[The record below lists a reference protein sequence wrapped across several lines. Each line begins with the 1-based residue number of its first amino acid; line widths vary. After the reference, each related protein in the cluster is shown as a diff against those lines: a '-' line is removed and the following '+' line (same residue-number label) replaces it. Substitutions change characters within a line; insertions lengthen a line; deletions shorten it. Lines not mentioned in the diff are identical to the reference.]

1 MPGQQKKSLNA
12 VIAGCYIFLAVTVLM
27 VGRGNPLQLPATQSA
42 ARAFFIVATFF
53 AIERQIMAWCMPS
66 SACRAAA
73 VMHDG
78 VHHSTMSMVAQAG
91 PLSGGPVSGNAGIS
105 TPVWAIASERGN
117 SSDSMNPCYQRLP
130 SWLRPQQKN
139 TQNPRSPNSVT
150 TVVVSV
156 GVRVK
161 NTVKN
166 HCADLALRDIVTAL
180 LQIQQPGF
188 ASRTITRRQNTPQK
202 RVFCCLMPHV
212 QWRYGRELLRRR
224 RVPSYLVMRIPFVLP
239 PMASHPLMVV
249 KNLLTRRLPQW
260 LLPQPQNTQNPRSP
274 NSATTAAVRFTVR
287 RWWRY
292 IFILIY
298 WLLISMRSRYICRTY
313 FLTSTTILRL

>member
-1 MPGQQKKSLNA
+1 MPGQSKKSLNA

-66 SACRAAA
+66 SACHAAA
-73 VMHDG
+73 VTHDG

-139 TQNPRSPNSVT
+139 TQNPRS
-150 TVVVSV
+150 
-156 GVRVK
+156 
-161 NTVKN
+161 
-166 HCADLALRDIVTAL
+166 
-180 LQIQQPGF
+180 
-188 ASRTITRRQNTPQK
+188 TI
-202 RVFCCLMPHV
+202 
-212 QWRYGRELLRRR
+212 
-224 RVPSYLVMRIPFVLP
+224 
-239 PMASHPLMVV
+239 
-249 KNLLTRRLPQW
+249 
-260 LLPQPQNTQNPRSP
+260 P

-292 IFILIY
+292 IFTLIY
-298 WLLISMRSRYICRTY
+298 WPLISRSSRYICRTY
-313 FLTSTTILRL
+313 SLTSTTILRL

>member
-42 ARAFFIVATFF
+42 ACAFFIVATFF

-130 SWLRPQQKN
+130 SWLRPQPKN
-139 TQNPRSPNSVT
+139 TQNPRSAT
-150 TVVVSV
+150 
-156 GVRVK
+156 
-161 NTVKN
+161 
-166 HCADLALRDIVTAL
+166 
-180 LQIQQPGF
+180 
-188 ASRTITRRQNTPQK
+188 RT
-202 RVFCCLMPHV
+202 
-212 QWRYGRELLRRR
+212 
-224 RVPSYLVMRIPFVLP
+224 PFL
-239 PMASHPLMVV
+239 
-249 KNLLTRRLPQW
+249 
-260 LLPQPQNTQNPRSP
+260 
-274 NSATTAAVRFTVR
+274 NSATTVGARLSVSKSF
-287 RWWRY
+287 
-292 IFILIY
+292 
-298 WLLISMRSRYICRTY
+298 RSGY
-313 FLTSTTILRL
+313 TSTISVLLRWLPHILFMPFPTSTMILRM

>member
-139 TQNPRSPNSVT
+139 TQNPRSPNS
-150 TVVVSV
+150 
-156 GVRVK
+156 
-161 NTVKN
+161 
-166 HCADLALRDIVTAL
+166 
-180 LQIQQPGF
+180 
-188 ASRTITRRQNTPQK
+188 
-202 RVFCCLMPHV
+202 
-212 QWRYGRELLRRR
+212 
-224 RVPSYLVMRIPFVLP
+224 
-239 PMASHPLMVV
+239 
-249 KNLLTRRLPQW
+249 
-260 LLPQPQNTQNPRSP
+260 
-274 NSATTAAVRFTVR
+274 ATTAAVRFTVR

-298 WLLISMRSRYICRTY
+298 WPLISMRSR
-313 FLTSTTILRL
+313 